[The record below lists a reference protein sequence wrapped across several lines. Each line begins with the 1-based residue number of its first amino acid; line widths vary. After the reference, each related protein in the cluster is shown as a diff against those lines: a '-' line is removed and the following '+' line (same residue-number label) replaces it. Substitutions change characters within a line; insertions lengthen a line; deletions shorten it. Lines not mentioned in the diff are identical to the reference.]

1 MFGIIFLKI
10 VQFIRYWKSKKIS
23 GYCMYTFIQKSFP
36 VVFKH
41 FRVLLAA
48 CVINFHLEHSFYID
62 INKNIISYF
71 NTLKMLSVF
80 LLPVSCKK
88 MNHRSFLMH
97 FGQPTEDKCWLGVG
111 LGSCDRPAVATMG
124 VNLGWFGPS
133 FCNRRVIA

>member
-1 MFGIIFLKI
+1 MCSSLDIKLVKKYLVNACIIYLGVVHSYI
-10 VQFIRYWKSKKIS
+10 QHIRVS
-23 GYCMYTFIQKSFP
+23 
-36 VVFKH
+36 
-41 FRVLLAA
+41 LAA

-133 FCNRRVIA
+133 FCNGRVIA